1 MNQYI
6 LRGVCLL
13 VLFSLTQWASALS
26 YTIEV
31 PKQVIED
38 QISLHLP
45 LVKKLPLASLRLSEP
60 RLNLLESTNEVSL
73 FLNVDV
79 LMLKGFKGS
88 GRGELIGTIDYRP
101 EEGAFYLVNPR
112 IINLSIDHMPT
123 MLIPKFSQA
132 AKILLKKSLA
142 TYPVYR
148 LNENDAKQKMAK
160 ASLKKVSVSDDRLLL
175 TLGLPN

>member
-1 MNQYI
+1 
-6 LRGVCLL
+6 
-13 VLFSLTQWASALS
+13 
-26 YTIEV
+26 
-31 PKQVIED
+31 
-38 QISLHLP
+38 
-45 LVKKLPLASLRLSEP
+45 
-60 RLNLLESTNEVSL
+60 
-73 FLNVDV
+73 
-79 LMLKGFKGS
+79 MLKGFKGS

-101 EEGAFYLVNPR
+101 EEGAFYLANPR
-112 IINLSIDHMPT
+112 ILNLSIDHMPT

-160 ASLKKVSVSDDRLLL
+160 ASLKKVSVQDDRVLL